1 VPDQLAAQ
9 VPETEGYRYAVTQD
23 RVLLAGTGRVVAGVF
38 GDPNAPTS
46 EGRRP

>member
-9 VPETEGYRYAVTQD
+9 VPETKGYRYAVTQD
-23 RVLLAGTGRVVAGVF
+23 RVLLVGTGRVVAGVF
-38 GDPNAPTS
+38 GDRNAPVS